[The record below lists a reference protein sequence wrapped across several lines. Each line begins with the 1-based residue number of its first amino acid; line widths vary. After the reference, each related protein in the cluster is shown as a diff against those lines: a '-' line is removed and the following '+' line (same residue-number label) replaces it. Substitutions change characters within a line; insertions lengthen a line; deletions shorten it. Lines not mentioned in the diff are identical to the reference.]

1 MKRTQLYYGIHILLA
16 LNSCNQNTQTMK
28 QPELGKQSVNI
39 LKIDNLEFK
48 DLNKNGT
55 LDIYEDWRL
64 SS

>member
-1 MKRTQLYYGIHILLA
+1 
-16 LNSCNQNTQTMK
+16 MK
-28 QPELGKQSVNI
+28 QPELGKQSVNTLQI
-39 LKIDNLEFK
+39 YNLEFK